1 MMLML
6 LFWPEPL
13 ATRSIFCILFPL
25 PGPLRRQVF
34 SLLKHT
40 VLPIHPET
48 MPTEKSPSAVPDRK
62 WDGNLF
68 RFQATPKP
76 PGIFSL
82 LYTEDQGMG
91 DITGDD
97 SVSLSFHP
105 PCYKKPSYI
114 QGIKVISKIF
124 TFSDFLSLGMAVRYK
139 WKLLGKFLRSYC
151 FQEKE
156 EKKALAFASPL
167 SCLLECACDARK

>member
-1 MMLML
+1 MVGGPGQEMMLML
-6 LFWPEPL
+6 LFRPEPL

-139 WKLLGKFLRSYC
+139 
-151 FQEKE
+151 
-156 EKKALAFASPL
+156 
-167 SCLLECACDARK
+167 

>member
-1 MMLML
+1 
-6 LFWPEPL
+6 
-13 ATRSIFCILFPL
+13 
-25 PGPLRRQVF
+25 
-34 SLLKHT
+34 
-40 VLPIHPET
+40 
-48 MPTEKSPSAVPDRK
+48 MPTEKSPSAVPDRE

-68 RFQATPKP
+68 SFQATPKP

-105 PCYKKPSYI
+105 LATSSYI
-114 QGIKVISKIF
+114 QGIKVISTIF

-139 WKLLGKFLRSYC
+139 
-151 FQEKE
+151 
-156 EKKALAFASPL
+156 
-167 SCLLECACDARK
+167 

>member
-6 LFWPEPL
+6 LFRPEPL

-25 PGPLRRQVF
+25 LEPLHGQVF
-34 SLLKHT
+34 SLPKHT

-48 MPTEKSPSAVPDRK
+48 MPTEKSPSTVPDRK
-62 WDGNLF
+62 WDRNLF
-68 RFQATPKP
+68 CFQATPKP

-82 LYTEDQGMG
+82 PYNQGMG
-91 DITGDD
+91 DITGSD
-97 SVSLSFHP
+97 SVSSSFHP

-114 QGIKVISKIF
+114 QGIKVISTIF

-139 WKLLGKFLRSYC
+139 WKLLGKFFRSYC

-156 EKKALAFASPL
+156 EKKPLAFVSPL
-167 SCLLECACDARK
+167 PCWLECATNARK